1 MDELQRPAWP
11 YTVGA
16 VGGAVFAAGA
26 LLLLY
31 LVAASSRSD
40 ALAKGSFVLLAAGG
54 AMLGV
59 GWAGMFKYGQGGF
72 GSIAGS
78 FVVAIVIVYMYTNRG
93 DADVVFFGGNL
104 LLGSLALFALGHIF
118 VKQTAI
124 RVLSAVALISLAI
137 EFAACNRHWHLSE
150 SLDKLLGAV
159 ALLGLA
165 LTGVALAFAMPPMRR
180 EDLSQPKL

>member
-40 ALAKGSFVLLAAGG
+40 ALAKSSFVLLAAGG
-54 AMLGV
+54 ALLGV

-93 DADVVFFGGNL
+93 DTDVVFFGGNL

-124 RVLSAVALISLAI
+124 RLLSGVALISLAI
-137 EFAACNRHWHLSE
+137 EFAAWNRHWHLSE